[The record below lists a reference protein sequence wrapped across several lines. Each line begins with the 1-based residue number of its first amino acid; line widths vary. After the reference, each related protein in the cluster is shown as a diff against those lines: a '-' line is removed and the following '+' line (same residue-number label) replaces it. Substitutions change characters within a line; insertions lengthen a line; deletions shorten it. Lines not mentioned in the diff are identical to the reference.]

1 MPEEDT
7 EGEESDESSSAPE
20 ESSTPDTQQQSE
32 EESEA
37 APQEEEEKQ
46 QPSKIQLLHQ
56 AEELLVQKDRAV
68 VPLFWYGQQYLA
80 AEQLINWYDYPNGWN
95 LFIGAY
101 AEEG

>member
-1 MPEEDT
+1 M
-7 EGEESDESSSAPE
+7 
-20 ESSTPDTQQQSE
+20 
-32 EESEA
+32 
-37 APQEEEEKQ
+37 
-46 QPSKIQLLHQ
+46 
-56 AEELLVQKDRAV
+56 QKDRAV